1 MVNGV
6 KRQKHIKNKVCINCR
21 EDWQG
26 QSNDFVASVLVNAFK
41 HAGFI
46 ENMEEML
53 NIILIIQ

>member
-26 QSNDFVASVLVNAFK
+26 ESNDFDAQVLVNAFK
-41 HAGFI
+41 HGRVHLEYGGNA
-46 ENMEEML
+46 
-53 NIILIIQ
+53 